1 MPETIILARHGESE
15 YSVKH
20 LLNGDPVTVV
30 RLTEA
35 GCEQARRLG
44 EALRDEE
51 IDLCVTSEFGR
62 TIETAD
68 VALAGRDVPRLV
80 LRDLNDIRV
89 GDYEGKTLTEYREWA
104 HSQSPTALPP
114 GGDESRAS
122 TVQRY
127 VRAFREIMA
136 RPERIVLVVAHG
148 LPIRYILNAAEGTH
162 PAPIVEQIEYATA
175 YRLDR
180 DALETA
186 LDALDAWAAKPR
198 WATSASP

>member
-1 MPETIILARHGESE
+1 MREVILARHGESE

-20 LLNGDPVTVV
+20 LMNGDPVTVV
-30 RLTEA
+30 RLTDA
-35 GCEQARRLG
+35 GREQARLLG

-51 IDLCVTSEFGR
+51 VDLCVTSEFGR

-68 VALAGRDVPRLV
+68 IALEGRDVPRLV

-89 GDYEGKTLTEYREWA
+89 GEYEGKTLQEYRDWA
-104 HSQSPTALPP
+104 HAQSPTALPP
-114 GGDESRAS
+114 GGDESRAA

-127 VRAFREIMA
+127 VRAFREIMD
-136 RPERIVLVVAHG
+136 RDERVILVVAHG

-180 DALETA
+180 DTLETA
-186 LDALDAWAAKPR
+186 IDALDTWGANPS
-198 WATSASP
+198 WATSPSP

>member
-1 MPETIILARHGESE
+1 MILARHGESE

-20 LLNGDPVTVV
+20 LMNGDPKAAVALTDQGREEA
-30 RLTEA
+30 RL
-35 GCEQARRLG
+35 LG
-44 EALRDEE
+44 EKLRDEE
-51 IDLCVTSEFGR
+51 IDLCVTSEFAR
-62 TIETAD
+62 TVETAD
-68 VALAGRDVPRLV
+68 IALAGRDVPRLV

-89 GDYEGKTLTEYREWA
+89 GEYEGKTLQEYREWA
-104 HSQSPTALPP
+104 HTQSPTALPP
-114 GGDESRAS
+114 GGDESRAAA
-122 TVQRY
+122 VERY
-127 VRAFREIMA
+127 VRAFREILA
-136 RPERIVLVVAHG
+136 RPERVVLVVAHG
-148 LPIRYILNAAEGTH
+148 LPIRYILNAAQGTH

>member
-1 MPETIILARHGESE
+1 MREAILARHGESE

-20 LLNGDPVTVV
+20 LMNGDPVTVV
-30 RLTEA
+30 RLTEK
-35 GCEQARRLG
+35 GRGEARRLA
-44 EALRDEE
+44 EALREEE

-68 VALAGRDVPRLV
+68 IALAGRGVPRLV

-89 GDYEGKTLTEYREWA
+89 GEYEGKTLQEYREWA

-127 VRAFREIMA
+127 VRAFREIME
-136 RPERIVLVVAHG
+136 RPERVILVVAHG
-148 LPIRYILNAAEGTH
+148 LPIRYILNAAKGTH

-175 YRLDR
+175 YKLDR
-180 DALETA
+180 DTLETA
-186 LDALDAWAAKPR
+186 IDALDTWCANPS